1 MAQSVLRASQTWQ
14 PHKYLKFQ
22 QQRLRPALDLLD
34 RVPALSTAGKESS
47 VEIIDI
53 GAGTGNMAPAF
64 LKRWPKAH
72 VTFVDSAASMLE
84 VAQREHKDNKSLDT
98 QRFTYVEGDF
108 ETYNPGRP
116 VDLIFSNAALQWAR
130 ADQHEEIMSRLYS
143 FLKPGGVLAFQIPDT
158 RLQPS
163 YGLMLDAAAQL
174 GLSGRVAGVRSVTC
188 EHDPEFYYE
197 LFKSADNNV
206 ELDMWVT
213 VYAHILEGDNPVAD
227 FTSSTGLRPFM
238 KALGEPSTEATQFE
252 LKYRELLAAAYPKQS
267 DGNTIFNF
275 KRFFVTATKPL

>member
-1 MAQSVLRASQTWQ
+1 MAQSILRASQTWQ
-14 PHKYLKFQ
+14 PQKYLKFQ

-34 RVPALSTAGKESS
+34 RVPTLPTADKESS

-158 RLQPS
+158 RLQPTT
-163 YGLMLDAAAQL
+163 
-174 GLSGRVAGVRSVTC
+174 VTC

-197 LFKSADNNV
+197 LFKSADKDV

-238 KALGEPSTEATQFE
+238 KALGEPSTATQFE